1 MTANTNYKVAF
12 ETAQLLCGFSSD
24 IDRWRKVIDRLKTE
38 LTARAVQLTFIC
50 TRNKKI
56 VLDVECGKS
65 EIPLLNWV
73 SLNEAAIK
81 EAVTL
86 SQTNGE
92 YNSINLSFAL
102 TDREWGSDYPVP
114 RQAHGPTDIEHAFVF
129 ASLFPDENFTVLVG
143 VLRDEEQGAFSE
155 HDLELL
161 SLLRRAFHQAFYSF
175 AKDYQ
180 NSMKLGSMR
189 GMINRASLGLFVVDS
204 SGHFLVS
211 NQKAQ
216 SIIDQDTLFG
226 ICRNGYLKVHD
237 RKIHDQ
243 LKSCIKSISGKSE
256 HRNNGKPSHET
267 YIRVNSD
274 INDKGYLLIVSPV
287 DNNNDVSGTYS
298 KDVSKLAL
306 IQVIDLT
313 ENWTVDSRTLR
324 NVLDITVT
332 EATVLKYL
340 SEGASLREI
349 AKLQRRSYHTIRNHV
364 QKVMNKTGMHRQAD
378 LMLLV
383 HSIALAG
390 VASSESELQRESS

>member
-12 ETAQLLCGFSSD
+12 EMTQLLCGFSND
-24 IDRWRKVIDRLKTE
+24 IDRWHEVIDLLKTE
-38 LTARAVQLTFIC
+38 LSARAVQLTFVC
-50 TRNKKI
+50 TRNKKT
-56 VLDVECGKS
+56 VLDIESGNT

-86 SQTNGE
+86 SETNGD
-92 YNSINLSFAL
+92 YKSINLSFAL
-102 TDREWGSDYPVP
+102 TDREWGSSYPVV
-114 RQAHGPTDIEHAFVF
+114 RQAHGPKDIEHAFVA
-129 ASLFPDENFTVLVG
+129 ASVCPEENFTALLG
-143 VLRDEEQGAFSE
+143 VLRDETQGEFTENELAL
-155 HDLELL
+155 LELVRKGL
-161 SLLRRAFHQAFYSF
+161 HQAFYSY
-175 AKDYQ
+175 ARDYQ
-180 NSMKLGSMR
+180 NYMKLGSMH
-189 GMINRASLGLFVVDS
+189 GMINRASLGLFVVDP

-211 NQKAQ
+211 NQKARN
-216 SIIDQDTLFG
+216 IIDEDTLFG

-237 RKIHDQ
+237 RDIHNQ
-243 LKSCIKSISGKSE
+243 LKDCIGHISGKTDRS
-256 HRNNGKPSHET
+256 NNGGGSHET
-267 YIRVNSD
+267 YIRVNSETD
-274 INDKGYLLIVSPV
+274 SKGYLLIVSPV
-287 DNNNDVSGTYS
+287 DNSNEASGVYAE
-298 KDVSKLAL
+298 DISKLAL

-313 ENWTVDSRTLR
+313 ETWAVDSHTLR

-349 AKLQRRSYHTIRNHV
+349 AKMQRRSYHTIRNHV

-390 VASSESELQRESS
+390 IARGEYELQRESS